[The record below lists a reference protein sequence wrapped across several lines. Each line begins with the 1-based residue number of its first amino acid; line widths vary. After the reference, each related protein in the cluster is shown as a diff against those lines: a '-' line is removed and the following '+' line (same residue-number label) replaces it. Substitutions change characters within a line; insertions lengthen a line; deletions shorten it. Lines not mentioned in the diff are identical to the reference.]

1 MKDGFP
7 FMDYSGLFLTLFIS
21 MLFLPSLQGR
31 LMYLYSSLQARILK
45 KKKKKSFLGSGLP
58 QKIKL
63 YIGYLCVIILLMAL
77 PGDKAHDNS

>member
-45 KKKKKSFLGSGLP
+45 KKKKKKFFRFWSSTKN
-58 QKIKL
+58 Q
-63 YIGYLCVIILLMAL
+63 VIYWLFVCNYSSNGTAWGQS
-77 PGDKAHDNS
+77 P